1 VDLGRNGRK
10 YRETPTYQN
19 QRPENAFSSRKSTTT
34 GSPTTIMMMRMTI
47 HYVVFIH
54 LTTISKYKKES
65 PNATGHTNMKQ
76 RIRGR
81 KDEEKER
88 KKGLKRNLLEV
99 RE

>member
-1 VDLGRNGRK
+1 
-10 YRETPTYQN
+10 
-19 QRPENAFSSRKSTTT
+19 
-34 GSPTTIMMMRMTI
+34 MMMRMTI

-65 PNATGHTNMKQ
+65 PNAAGLRHSNMKQ

-81 KDEEKER
+81 KYEEKER
-88 KKGLKRNLLEV
+88 KKGLKRNLLEA